1 MTPIFWPARSLKIAI
16 DFFAF
21 VTTGFCPVMAVS
33 SSTAVSSTLG
43 CVTAAPRPMLMVT
56 FLTRGTSITF
66 ARLNSCFSLPRISVS
81 YSVRRRAGATR
92 CTRTSA
98 SAWVAPAPFLPLPLP
113 SARAAFYFAASASCS
128 GVSAGRFFSVFSVC
142 SAMTSSVPLPL
153 RRLEGGAA
161 LHAHAPLLAAGV
173 DLRLGAAG
181 VAALRAPQR
190 HVRRGHARLFLDDA
204 AARAALCGL
213 GVTLHHFDPLD
224 QDAVLRRRQ
233 AQHASALAL
242 LLAGDD
248 DDLIALTDMDPRTSG
263 HHRTSGAS
271 EMIFMNFLARSS
283 RATGPKIRVPMGS
296 LSLSTST
303 AELTSKR
310 M

>member
-1 MTPIFWPARSLKIAI
+1 
-16 DFFAF
+16 
-21 VTTGFCPVMAVS
+21 MAVS

-43 CVTAAPRPMLMVT
+43 LVTASPRPMLMVT

-66 ARLNSCFSLPRISVS
+66 ARLNSCFSLARISAS
-81 YSVRRRAGATR
+81 YSVRRRAGASRGTR
-92 CTRTSA
+92 SSA
-98 SAWVAPAPFLPLPLP
+98 TVWGAPAPLLPLPLP
-113 SARAAFYFAASASCS
+113 SARAAFFFAASASCS
-128 GVSAGRFFSVFSVC
+128 GVSAGRFLSVFSVC

-153 RRLEGGAA
+153 RRLESGAA
-161 LHAHAPLLAAGV
+161 LHAHAPLLAVAV

-181 VAALRAPQR
+181 SAALRAPQR
-190 HVRRGHARLFLDDA
+190 HVRRGQTRLFLDAA
-204 AARAALCGL
+204 AARAALGGL
-213 GVTLHHFDPLD
+213 GVALDHVDALD
-224 QDAVLRRRQ
+224 QHAILRRRQ
-233 AQHASALAL
+233 AQHAPALAL

-248 DDLIALTDMDPRTSG
+248 DHQLALTDM

-271 EMIFMNFLARSS
+271 EMLFMLFLARSS